1 MTLTCLISGSSRGIG
16 LGIAK
21 HLAEAGHQVILN
33 SRKPIAEEVLQEFA
47 DYELEVGQAI
57 GDISDF
63 DGAKQLV
70 EEVREAYGR
79 IDVLINNA
87 GITSDGLFLRMTEE
101 DFDNVINSNLK
112 VPFKFVLI
120 TLSKSSSV
128 IRRNNPSLVIPVLI
142 NNAGITSDGLFLR
155 MTEEDFDNVIN
166 TNLKGTFNLTRFV
179 SPIMLKQKSGTIINM
194 SSVVGV
200 TGNPGQANYAASKA
214 GVIGLTK
221 SLAKELGSRSITVNA
236 IAPGYIETDMTDAL
250 SDKVKKTMLSHIPL
264 KRFG

>member
-1 MTLTCLISGSSRGIG
+1 MILTCLISGSSRGIG

-57 GDISDF
+57 GDISHF

-70 EEVREAYGR
+70 EEVRETYGR
-79 IDVLINNA
+79 ID
-87 GITSDGLFLRMTEE
+87 
-101 DFDNVINSNLK
+101 
-112 VPFKFVLI
+112 
-120 TLSKSSSV
+120 
-128 IRRNNPSLVIPVLI
+128 VLI

-264 KRFG
+264 KRFGQVEEISSVVDFLITNRYITGQVIEVNGGLHI